1 MKFATHNTMSYQR
14 PKQWWARIFP
24 FFAKCQRVDYK
35 RQHELGAQGFDLR
48 IFWDKEGNIEFRH
61 GVYRYPADNLYEVL
75 DYARD
80 NGIIVRILFE
90 LRGYNERFIENVSE
104 LKERF
109 VEFCSEIEKEYPT
122 IQFYGGVSTGSWE
135 QLYKFRNEPQIN
147 EISLYSSVTSL
158 FVIKNKWLKILDD
171 WCPFIYA
178 KLMNKQNIE
187 EFASA
192 DDKTYLVIDFID
204 IQ

>member
-48 IFWDKEGNIEFRH
+48 IFWDKEGNIE
-61 GVYRYPADNLYEVL
+61 YRYPADNLYEVL

-109 VEFCSEIEKEYPT
+109 VEFCSEIEREYPT

-187 EFASA
+187 EFAST
-192 DDKTYLVIDFID
+192 DDKTYLVVDFID